1 MLTPITDKSKQ
12 NQTHFFRDRQLLSK
26 VSDIRVPFLD
36 QELTPASS
44 VKDLGITLDSFL
56 NFNDHGNT
64 ITSSLLSMLCQIS
77 RVRHLFTKPVL
88 STILNSLIF
97 SRLFYSST
105 VWAGTSKQNLQ
116 KLQLVQNL
124 PAGVLTDTK
133 KFDHISPVL
142 RELGWPSIKDQLLVR
157 DTTQVYKIVN
167 GLAPLYLSSKLSKRS
182 DTHHYNTR
190 KRDNL
195 NLPLCRTVT
204 AQRSFY
210 YRAVSACNSL
220 TADTR
225 NSLSL
230 CTFKRSVKCELRVQ
244 TPCVK

>member
-1 MLTPITDKSKQ
+1 
-12 NQTHFFRDRQLLSK
+12 
-26 VSDIRVPFLD
+26 
-36 QELTPASS
+36 
-44 VKDLGITLDSFL
+44 
-56 NFNDHGNT
+56 
-64 ITSSLLSMLCQIS
+64 MLCQIS

-97 SRLFYSST
+97 SKLFYCST

-116 KLQLVQNL
+116 KLQLVQNFTVR
-124 PAGVLTDTK
+124 VLTDTK

-167 GLAPLYLSSKLSKRS
+167 GLAPLYLSSKLSKRL
-182 DTHHYNTR
+182 DTHHYNMR

-195 NLPLCRTVT
+195 NLPPCRTVT

-210 YRAVSACNSL
+210 YRAVIAWKSL
-220 TADTR
+220 TR
-225 NSLSL
+225 
-230 CTFKRSVKCELRVQ
+230 KH
-244 TPCVK
+244 

>member
-1 MLTPITDKSKQ
+1 MQKDSDKPLGAEK
-12 NQTHFFRDRQLLSK
+12 HLL
-26 VSDIRVPFLD
+26 
-36 QELTPASS
+36 
-44 VKDLGITLDSFL
+44 
-56 NFNDHGNT
+56 
-64 ITSSLLSMLCQIS
+64 
-77 RVRHLFTKPVL
+77 
-88 STILNSLIF
+88 
-97 SRLFYSST
+97 
-105 VWAGTSKQNLQ
+105 AGTIAGTCNTTLAP
-116 KLQLVQNL
+116 QLVQNF
-124 PAGVLTDTK
+124 AARVLTDTK
-133 KFDHISPVL
+133 NFNHISPIL

-210 YRAVSACNSL
+210 YRAVSAWDSL

-225 NSLSL
+225 
-230 CTFKRSVKCELRVQ
+230 K
-244 TPCVK
+244 

>member
-1 MLTPITDKSKQ
+1 M
-12 NQTHFFRDRQLLSK
+12 
-26 VSDIRVPFLD
+26 
-36 QELTPASS
+36 
-44 VKDLGITLDSFL
+44 
-56 NFNDHGNT
+56 
-64 ITSSLLSMLCQIS
+64 
-77 RVRHLFTKPVL
+77 RHLLTTPVL

-97 SRLFYSST
+97 SKLFYCST
-105 VWAGTSKQNLQ
+105 VWTGTSKQNLQ
-116 KLQLVQNL
+116 KLQLVQNF
-124 PAGVLTDTK
+124 AAHVLTDTK

-167 GLAPLYLSSKLSKRS
+167 GLTSLYLSSKLSKQS
-182 DTHHYNTR
+182 DAHHYNTR

-204 AQRSFY
+204 TQRSFY
-210 YRAVSACNSL
+210 YRAVSAWNSL

-225 NSLSL
+225 NSPSL
-230 CTFKRSVKCELRVQ
+230 CTFKRSVKRELRVQ